1 MSAIVG
7 RPNSELAG
15 LQVPTRYRSAGR
27 GNPVTAVYR
36 IHLASSA
43 AMSAARS
50 NLEAHGFSVEDAP
63 RSEAPTGHALD
74 AVIQAAAGEE
84 EASSLLDAALLT
96 VDHDPV
102 IEYQLQRLESFT
114 E

>member
-1 MSAIVG
+1 VA
-7 RPNSELAG
+7 N
-15 LQVPTRYRSAGR
+15 T
-27 GNPVTAVYR
+27 VTVVYR

-43 AMSAARS
+43 AISAARS
-50 NLEAHGFSVEDAP
+50 NLEAQGFSVEDAP

-74 AVIQAAAGEE
+74 AVIQAAGES
-84 EASSLLDAALLT
+84 EARSLLDAALLT
-96 VDHDPV
+96 VDHDPM